1 MSTKQ
6 KAIIVKDVK
15 KNFQLPHERNS
26 SLKQSF
32 TQLFKKKDRT
42 IEVQHALRGVSFDI
56 RDGEFFGILG
66 RNGSGKSTMLKMLA
80 NIYTPSSGSVQHFG
94 KLVPFIELG
103 VGFNPELT
111 GRENVFLNGALLG
124 FSRKEIAEKYDEIV
138 AFAELEEFMDQKLK
152 NYSSG
157 MQVRLAFSVATR
169 AEADILLVD
178 EVLAVGDA
186 DFQRKCFQYFRQLKK
201 QKKTVVFVSHDMSSV
216 REFCDRAVLIDEG
229 KVIFEGEAPKVAN
242 EYMRLFNDP
251 NRQVSKGKQ
260 QESKARWGAG
270 PAKVK
275 SIQATDKGSHVE
287 VTATITSDAPAEG
300 VVMGFR
306 VKNSAGKNIT
316 GTNTLVGEHV
326 PINIKAKGDTAIFT
340 WSLSN
345 IFSTDLYSIDTT
357 VRLSDNTIC
366 ENWDDA
372 TKFEVVRDV
381 ETPYLTAPEVT
392 LSIDRGV
399 A

>member
-1 MSTKQ
+1 MSEKRE
-6 KAIIVKDVK
+6 AIIVDDVK
-15 KNFQLPHERNS
+15 KNFMLPHERNS
-26 SLKQSF
+26 SIKQSF
-32 TQLFKKKDRT
+32 TQLFKKKDRSV
-42 IEVQHALRGVSFDI
+42 EVQHALRGVSFAI
-56 RDGEFFGILG
+56 KEGEFFGILG

-80 NIYTPSSGSVQHFG
+80 NIYTPTSGKVQHFG

-201 QKKTVVFVSHDMSSV
+201 QKRTVVFVSHDMNSV

-251 NRQVSKGKQ
+251 NRQSSNGK

-270 PAKVK
+270 PAKVQ
-275 SIQATDKGSHVE
+275 SIKAEDKGSHVK
-287 VTATITSDAPAEG
+287 VTATVTSDAPAEG

-326 PINIKAKGDTAIFT
+326 PVDIKAKGDTVTFT
-340 WSLSN
+340 WEMDN
-345 IFSTDLYSIDTT
+345 VFSSDLYSIDTT

-372 TKFEVVRDV
+372 TKFEVTRDI
-381 ETPYLTAPEVT
+381 ETPYLTAPEVR
-392 LSIDRGV
+392 LKV
-399 A
+399 EEKV